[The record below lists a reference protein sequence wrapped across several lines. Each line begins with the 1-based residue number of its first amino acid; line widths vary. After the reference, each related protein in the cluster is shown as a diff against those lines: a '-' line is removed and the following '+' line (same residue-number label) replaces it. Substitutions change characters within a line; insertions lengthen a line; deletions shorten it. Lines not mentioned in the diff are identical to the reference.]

1 MLDMPRTRILIG
13 FTIYN
18 FSLNFSQM
26 SSVYFIFAGLTLT
39 KWAVTCGKG
48 RNTVAVTTLNNMI
61 NPKLKNLPKATT
73 LLSLAGSG

>member
-1 MLDMPRTRILIG
+1 
-13 FTIYN
+13 
-18 FSLNFSQM
+18 M